1 MTQTRYLLWRLAQTF
16 GIAMRQRHATNAAA
30 EMHLLREAEEV
41 LGRLAWED
49 AEQIEKLSVEYWS
62 LRKLSKQYG
71 DFPAGSTQPA
81 STWRIHTTTG
91 QNSWAPW

>member
-49 AEQIEKLSVEYWS
+49 AEQIEELSVEYWS
-62 LRKLSKQYG
+62 LRKLSKQYL
-71 DFPAGSTQPA
+71 SL
-81 STWRIHTTTG
+81 IHI
-91 QNSWAPW
+91 

>member
-41 LGRLAWED
+41 
-49 AEQIEKLSVEYWS
+49 Q
-62 LRKLSKQYG
+62 
-71 DFPAGSTQPA
+71 
-81 STWRIHTTTG
+81 
-91 QNSWAPW
+91 